1 MPRHLPR
8 TCVAAVA
15 LLFTPVAFGQEA
27 EAPPEAAGGPE
38 LRELLEAGGVVGLLI
53 VALSVAMVALIVQQM
68 LAVRRGRLL
77 PRGLAGEA
85 HGLISRKRFKEAA
98 EVAARRGGL
107 LGRLVHAGAVEADR
121 GYEAAEKAMEDAAA
135 EEAARLT
142 RRAEYLSVIATVAP
156 MLGLLGTVW
165 GMMLAFNEFSTKANP
180 QVSELAPGIF
190 KALVTTL
197 LGLGV
202 AVPAVASF
210 ALLRNR
216 IDELVAEAAGAAEHI
231 FSELRR
237 SAPASKPAPTR
248 SRGASASP
256 TPPQQAPAGPVA
268 PLGRRGA
275 GL

>member
-1 MPRHLPR
+1 
-8 TCVAAVA
+8 
-15 LLFTPVAFGQEA
+15 
-27 EAPPEAAGGPE
+27 
-38 LRELLEAGGVVGLLI
+38 
-53 VALSVAMVALIVQQM
+53 
-68 LAVRRGRLL
+68 
-77 PRGLAGEA
+77 
-85 HGLISRKRFKEAA
+85 
-98 EVAARRGGL
+98 
-107 LGRLVHAGAVEADR
+107 
-121 GYEAAEKAMEDAAA
+121 MEDAAA

-165 GMMLAFNEFSTKANP
+165 GMMLAFSQFSAKANP

-190 KALVTTL
+190 RALVTTL

-216 IDELVAEAAGAAEHI
+216 IDELVAEAAGVAEHV
-231 FSELRR
+231 FGELRR
-237 SAPASKPAPTR
+237 TAPGPDTSKPTP
-248 SRGASASP
+248 RGASALRPAKSEAPPASSP
-256 TPPQQAPAGPVA
+256 PPVA

>member
-1 MPRHLPR
+1 MPRSLPR
-8 TCVAAVA
+8 ACVAAA
-15 LLFTPVAFGQEA
+15 AFFTAAPAFAQED
-27 EAPPEAAGGPE
+27 AADTLD
-38 LRELLEAGGVVGLLI
+38 LRELLDAGGTLGLLI
-53 VALSVAMVALIVQQM
+53 LVLSLAMVALIVQQI
-68 LAVRRGRLL
+68 LATRRGRLI

-85 HGLISRKRFKEAA
+85 HGLISRKRFREAA
-98 EVAARRGGL
+98 ELGARRGGL
-107 LGRLVHAGAVEADR
+107 LGRLVHAGAIEADR

-165 GMMLAFNEFSTKANP
+165 GMMLAFNEFSAKANP

-190 KALVTTL
+190 RALVTTL

-216 IDELVAEAAGAAEHI
+216 IDELVAEAAGTAEHI

-237 SAPASKPAPTR
+237 SSSSSAPAPKPRASKP
-248 SRGASASP
+248 SALGSAQQSP
-256 TPPQQAPAGPVA
+256 SNPVA